1 MRYRRGPMPAAPT
14 AERGPRRPPALAH
27 RDFRRFLGAR
37 FVIAVATQMLVVA
50 VGFQVY
56 AVTRSAFDL
65 GLIGLSQFLPF
76 VILVLPA
83 GHLADAYDRRRILA
97 LTTTTLGL
105 VAAGLAAVSIIGLH
119 DAGPVLVLMGIF
131 GAARAFG
138 GPSSQSLVPNLVP
151 HADFANAIALSS
163 STLQVATIVGPAVG
177 GLLLLFGPAAV
188 YLVVTALLAVATVLV
203 LSLRGGAR
211 GDVAREP
218 ISVASLLS
226 GVRFVRSRPIVLGS
240 ISLDL
245 FAVLFGGA
253 TALLPIYA
261 ADILHVGPTGLGIL
275 RAGPAVGAAACAAI
289 LSAHAIDGC
298 VGRWLL
304 GGVAAFGV
312 GTIVFALSRS
322 FVLSLAALIV
332 MGAVD
337 MVSVFIR
344 HLLVQLATPDAIRGR
359 VSAVNSVFINA
370 SNELGEF
377 ESGLTASWWGP
388 VIAAVVGGLA
398 TIAVAITWGIVFPV
412 LRRVDRFPQPERADP
427 GAVAEPSAVPE

>member
-1 MRYRRGPMPAAPT
+1 MPT
-14 AERGPRRPPALAH
+14 ASSSGPRLPRPPALAH
-27 RDFRRFLGAR
+27 RDFRRFLAAR

-76 VILVLPA
+76 VVLVLPA
-83 GHLADAYDRRRILA
+83 GHLADAFDRRRILA
-97 LTTTTLGL
+97 LTSAVLVL
-105 VAAGLAAVSIIGLH
+105 VAGGLAAVSIGGLH
-119 DAGPVLVLMGIF
+119 DAVPVLVLMAVF

-151 HADFANAIALSS
+151 HADFGNAIALSS
-163 STLQVATIVGPAVG
+163 STFQVATIAGPALG
-177 GLLLLFGPAAV
+177 GLLLLLGPAVV
-188 YLVVTALLAVATVLV
+188 YLVVMGLLVVATGLV
-203 LSLRGGAR
+203 LLLRGGAR

-218 ISVASLLS
+218 VSIASLLS

-275 RAGPAVGAAACAAI
+275 RAGPAVGAALCAIA
-289 LSAHAIDGC
+289 LSARSIDGH

-312 GTIVFALSRS
+312 GTIVFALSTS
-322 FVLSLAALIV
+322 FVLSLAALV
-332 MGAVD
+332 TMGAVD
-337 MVSVFIR
+337 MVSVYIR
-344 HLLVQLATPDAIRGR
+344 HILVQLATPDAIRGR

-388 VIAAVVGGLA
+388 VVAAVVGGVA
-398 TIAVAITWGIVFPV
+398 TIVVAITWGVVFPI
-412 LRRVDRFPQPERADP
+412 LRRVDRFPQPERTAAPKVRD
-427 GAVAEPSAVPE
+427 EPSGVPE

>member
-1 MRYRRGPMPAAPT
+1 MPSPFSIVS
-14 AERGPRRPPALAH
+14 RIQRPPALAH
-27 RDFRRFLGAR
+27 RDFRRFLAAR
-37 FVIAVATQMLVVA
+37 FVIAVATQMLVVS

-83 GHLADAYDRRRILA
+83 GHLADAFDRRRILA
-97 LTTTTLGL
+97 ITSAVLAL
-105 VAAGLAAVSIIGLH
+105 VAAGLAAVSIIGLR
-119 DAGPVLVLMGIF
+119 DAVPVLALMAVF

-151 HADFANAIALSS
+151 HADFGNAVALSS
-163 STLQVATIVGPAVG
+163 STFQVATIAGPALG
-177 GLLLLFGPAAV
+177 GLLLLLGPAVV
-188 YLVVTALLAVATVLV
+188 YLVVTALLLLATVLV
-203 LSLRGGAR
+203 VLLRGGAR
-211 GDVAREP
+211 GDIAREP
-218 ISVASLLS
+218 VSVASLLS

-275 RAGPAVGAAACAAI
+275 RAGPAVGAALCALA
-289 LSAHAIDGC
+289 LSARSIDGG

-312 GTIVFALSRS
+312 GTIVFALSTS
-322 FVLSLAALIV
+322 FVLSFAALV
-332 MGAVD
+332 LMGAVD
-337 MVSVFIR
+337 MVSVYIR

-388 VIAAVVGGLA
+388 VTAAVVGGVA
-398 TIAVAITWGIVFPV
+398 TIVVAVTWGLVFPI
-412 LRRVDRFPQPERADP
+412 LRRLDRFPQPAPRGEAAP
-427 GAVAEPSAVPE
+427 AGEPAGIPE